1 MGHCVGDAATYWAF
15 VARYGIHRNG
25 YGCAPFHQLYM
36 YSVQRSVLCHKRIIA
51 RILLSLNFHRGKEAV
66 PAKRCLGPPRGI
78 TQPLHTRRGGTGG
91 GVFGIINICVCLL
104 FELDVYRTN
113 VS

>member
-1 MGHCVGDAATYWAF
+1 MGHCVGDAVTYWAF
-15 VARYGIHRNG
+15 VARYGMHRNG

-66 PAKRCLGPPRGI
+66 PAKRCLGPTRGI
-78 TQPLHTRRGGTGG
+78 TQPLRPFYVHAGAVTE
-91 GVFGIINICVCLL
+91 VVCLVPL
-104 FELDVYRTN
+104 EYVYVCST
-113 VS
+113 